1 VVELYLN
8 GTPIPASL
16 LANIR
21 YELEARVDGFD
32 PISTRWEI
40 LQDGNTLSTGNG
52 TIIFVP
58 TTTAPYSI
66 YVVAV
71 NSEGGQEESVTTVNV
86 TARTG
91 AVYLGVNWDKLG
103 YSAGEILK
111 ATLNVADPDGLPA
124 TSLAWTLYRN
134 NIPIA
139 TGNSNTV
146 SYPTTVPG
154 VYRIKGT
161 ARDINGSTIT
171 GDSAVSVSGG
181 FEIQACPIPPIM
193 EPTCVYMGA
202 VYTAEIT
209 GAGGPVTSLPYMLA
223 SQTQEIYLLPGTTHI
238 SFDLDPL
245 NNEVDDEVVVRTATG
260 NWAIRG
266 NPTGLTEEEVGY
278 DYLDGER
285 HLPAPVGGC
294 LRVTVE
300 AFNVHGAVAGPFSFR
315 VRVKCWRNGQ
325 ELYEYTRCNYSAHPG
340 GAGARSR
347 KFAAI
352 ITEMDVQTD
361 VETDLNRLD
370 STAVNRYTATE
381 VTNIPDL
388 PLNTSGAPNPVQGV
402 TGMFFTASNL
412 LTTYEPVSN
421 ELPELDAR
429 AVSAVEG
436 IRPFILTLQ
445 QPATPPIIQR
455 IAALRGRFTVYM
467 AAGGLTAGSVITAR
481 IQTGKLYDG
490 EGEISYEIPV
500 ETDVYNPNDDAFVRV
515 GSIAISLE
523 DYQFNPNGL
532 VIYFDVNES
541 AATPPA
547 LPCSAPDPVVAAET
561 IITPIY
567 SHSGVVFDGACY
579 SNPVLQE
586 YVDTEQGAPVGS
598 MLGCQEL
605 FCGPIGTYCYTS
617 LAGTVNGTFMGTAT
631 TGTFVQPLY
640 SPAPYVSFGSQPLE
654 CYHNPYLLG
663 EAYGTIRQS
672 QYPYQTDALCGQGY
686 GYQECEDATQRI
698 AIIYPYNSTPHE
710 TVYYGSACWSRFT
723 GTLSGSNM
731 NLIYQRGAT
740 TPFIDVI
747 SVGSVDAVL
756 ECGAV
761 ECSGTLEDGSSIRYV
776 DTQTMESQA
785 VVFDLDDGIPYYAA
799 APQYANDGAGTLPT
813 GTASVTFTQPRKL
826 LFSVGESGQMEIN
839 LGRGLLGLPKK
850 LRVQNGSSVTLYDLS
865 LNAES
870 RMIPVVAGDSVYL
883 DVGNVAGLLSDRT
896 RGKRTQVSW
905 KPVVA
910 LPRVYHTVE
919 VMNFGTTA
927 VHKIGF
933 TGQTDRSP
941 YVKFETLPA
950 DVEQE
955 FPNPDNIVTVEDSAG
970 VEYVLIRTRAIGDPI
985 PRLPGGTQW
994 YAGQILNDTLT
1005 FRFYTTREDR
1015 GSHGEMDL
1023 WLDTDGAFP
1032 VYFRVDPYRTLRI
1045 LGGDVDV
1052 LIMVSTPN
1060 ANADAIRT
1068 GVAALHQ
1075 KLLDGGSDPRYAFVK
1090 CQPTPLNTGAASG
1103 VNFRTWENFS
1113 ALANWL
1119 DSSMPDNFG
1128 NPETGLTTI
1137 WASGTTFNWRDDA
1150 RRLFLM
1156 INNFSAWDFPPGWW
1170 TPTSNENYTK
1180 AQATLAANPSILYS
1194 IINPTQNIPITPSTF
1209 VLPGNV
1215 PQTYIP
1221 LTEQTGGKYYLLTTF
1236 GTDPTSIAEDIG
1248 NSAQSQLFTTR
1259 VATSDTDVSRN
1270 ALRKATNG
1278 TEFSWPYQYA
1288 APDGERLVLTSSDGT
1303 VTYDGKLFT
1312 RVQADPGISC
1322 GIIDV

>member
-1 VVELYLN
+1 MVELYLN

-40 LQDGNTLSTGNG
+40 LQDGNTLSSGTGL
-52 TIIFVP
+52 IVFVP

-86 TARTG
+86 TSRTG

-103 YSAGEILK
+103 YRAGEILK

-146 SYPTTVPG
+146 SYPTTTPG

-161 ARDINGSTIT
+161 ARDINGATIT

-223 SQTQEIYLLPGTTHI
+223 SLTQEIYLLPGTTHI

-352 ITEMDVQTD
+352 VTEMDVQTD
-361 VETDLNRLD
+361 VATDLDRLG

-381 VTNIPDL
+381 VTNVQDL
-388 PLNTSGAPNPVQGV
+388 PLNTSGAPNPVQGS

-412 LTTYEPVSN
+412 LTTYEPVSD

-429 AVSAVEG
+429 AVAAVEG
-436 IRPFILTLQ
+436 IRPFSLTLQ
-445 QPATPPIIQR
+445 QPASPPIIQR
-455 IAALRGRFTVYM
+455 IAALRGRFNVYM

-481 IQTGKLYDG
+481 IQTGKIYDDG
-490 EGEISYEIPV
+490 ESEISYEIPV

-523 DYQFNPNGL
+523 DYQFSRGL

-547 LPCSAPDPVVAAET
+547 LPCDVPDPVVAAET
-561 IITPIY
+561 IVTPLY
-567 SHSGVVFDGACY
+567 ANSGVVFDGACY

-598 MLGCQEL
+598 MLGCHEL

-617 LAGTVNGTFMGTAT
+617 LAGTVSGTYVGTNY

-640 SPAPYVSFGSQPLE
+640 NPAPYVSFGTEPLE
-654 CYHNPYLLG
+654 CFHNPYLLG

-672 QYPYQTDALCGQGY
+672 IYPNQTDALCGQAY
-686 GYQECEDATQRI
+686 GYQGCDDVTERI
-698 AIIYPYNSTPHE
+698 VVVYPYSSTPHD
-710 TVYYGSACWSRFT
+710 TVYYGSDCWSRFT
-723 GTLSGSNM
+723 GTLSGSSM
-731 NLIYQRGAT
+731 NNILQRNT
-740 TPFIDVI
+740 ISFSDIV

-756 ECGAV
+756 DCVAV
-761 ECSGTLEDGSSIRYV
+761 ECTGTLENGSSVRYV
-776 DTQTMESQA
+776 DTQTMEPQA
-785 VVFDLDDGIPYYAA
+785 VVFDLDDGIPHYAA
-799 APQYANDGAGTLPT
+799 APHYANDGAGTLPT
-813 GTASVTFTQPRKL
+813 GTASVTFNQPRKL
-826 LFSVGESGQMEIN
+826 LFSVGESGQMEID
-839 LGRGLLGLPKK
+839 LGRGLLGLPKR
-850 LRVQNGSSVTLYDLS
+850 LRVQNGSSVTNYELS
-865 LNAES
+865 LNTES
-870 RMIPVVAGDSVYL
+870 RMIPVIAGDSVYL

-910 LPRVYHTVE
+910 LPRVYHTV
-919 VMNFGTTA
+919 VVANFGTTA
-927 VHKIGF
+927 IHKIGF

-955 FPNPDNIVTVEDSAG
+955 FPNPDNIVTVEDVSG
-970 VEYVLIRTRAIGDPI
+970 VEYSLIRTRAVGDPI

-994 YAGQILNDTLT
+994 YADQILNDALT

-1023 WLDTDGAFP
+1023 WLDSEGAFP
-1032 VYFRVDPYRTLRI
+1032 IYFKVDPYRTLRI

-1052 LIMVSTPN
+1052 LILVSTQISF
-1060 ANADAIRT
+1060 ADAIRE
-1068 GVAALHQ
+1068 GVDALHQ
-1075 KLLDGGSDPRYAFVK
+1075 KLLDSGSDPRYGFIK
-1090 CQPTPLNTGAASG
+1090 CTANPSTLSASG
-1103 VNFRTWENFS
+1103 ANFRTYETFS
-1113 ALANWL
+1113 ALANWT
-1119 DSSMPDNFG
+1119 SPSMPDNLG
-1128 NPETGLTTI
+1128 SPEAGLTTI
-1137 WASGTTFNWRDDA
+1137 WSSGTLFNWRADS
-1150 RRLFLM
+1150 RRLYVL
-1156 INNFSAWDFPPGWW
+1156 INNFSAWDFPPGYWS
-1170 TPTSNENYTK
+1170 PTSNENYTK
-1180 AQATLAANPSILYS
+1180 ALEVLSANPSVLYA
-1194 IINPTQNIPITPSTF
+1194 IINPNANVPTTPGTF
-1209 VLPGNV
+1209 ILPGNV

-1221 LTEQTGGKYYLLTTF
+1221 LAEATGGKYYLLNTF
-1236 GTDPTSIAEDIG
+1236 GTDPGPISEDIG

-1259 VATSDTDVSRN
+1259 VASSATDVSRN

-1278 TEFSWPYQYA
+1278 TEFSWPYEYA
-1288 APDGERLVLTSSDGT
+1288 APDGERLVMTSSDGT
-1303 VTYDGKLFT
+1303 VVYDGKLFT
-1312 RVQADPGISC
+1312 RVQTDPGISC